1 MREIVVIS
9 GKGGTGKTSLTAS
22 FAMMGATDVVLADCD
37 VDAADMHL
45 LMQPDLESS
54 EDFYSGQ
61 VAYIEQANCIS
72 CGICQ
77 EVCRFDA
84 ISIIDGQYIVA
95 PLDCE
100 GCGYCARV
108 CPTKTIINK
117 NLLVG
122 KLFVS
127 NIKTGSKMVHAHL
140 GIGADNSGKLVAKVK
155 DEAKALALK
164 YEKDYVLVDGSPGV
178 GCPVI
183 SSLSGANFAV
193 LVTEPSISGIH
204 DLKRVYELVKKFNIK
219 AGCIINKADV
229 NIEKQTEIKQF
240 LADEGIDHLI
250 DLPYNEDFTKAMTL
264 GKTMVEYKNENLN
277 SLLEQAWKKIIELTN
292 KKGENNEDSFYC
304 CG

>member
-1 MREIVVIS
+1 MKEIVVIS

-45 LMQPDLESS
+45 LMQPDLDSS
-54 EDFYSGQ
+54 EDFYSGE

-72 CGICQ
+72 CGICMD
-77 EVCRFDA
+77 VCRFDA
-84 ISIIDGQYIVA
+84 VSVINDEYTIT

-108 CPTKTIINK
+108 CPTETIINK
-117 NLLVG
+117 DLLVG
-122 KLFVS
+122 ELFVS

-155 DEAKALALK
+155 NEAKALALK
-164 YEKDYVLVDGSPGV
+164 YQKDYVLVDGSPGV

-204 DLKRVYELVKKFNIK
+204 DLKRVYELV
-219 AGCIINKADV
+219 
-229 NIEKQTEIKQF
+229 Q
-240 LADEGIDHLI
+240 H
-250 DLPYNEDFTKAMTL
+250 
-264 GKTMVEYKNENLN
+264 
-277 SLLEQAWKKIIELTN
+277 
-292 KKGENNEDSFYC
+292 
-304 CG
+304 

>member
-1 MREIVVIS
+1 MKEIVVIS

-45 LMQPDLESS
+45 LMQPDFQVAEN
-54 EDFYSGQ
+54 FYSGE
-61 VAYIEQANCIS
+61 VAYIEQSDCIS
-72 CGICQ
+72 CGICKD
-77 EVCRFDA
+77 VCRFDA
-84 ISIIDGQYIVA
+84 ISVIDGQYIVS

-108 CPTKTIINK
+108 CPTETIIN
-117 NLLVG
+117 NDLLVG

-127 NIKTGSKMVHAHL
+127 NVKTGSKMVHAHL

-193 LVTEPSISGIH
+193 LVTEPSISGFH

-229 NIEKQTEIKQF
+229 NIEKQIEIKQF
-240 LADEGIDHLI
+240 LVDEGIEHLI

-264 GKTMVEYKNENLN
+264 GQTIVEYENKELT
-277 SLLEQAWKKIIELTN
+277 SLLEQAWEKIKELTN
-292 KKGENNEDSFYC
+292 IKEENNEDSFYC

>member
-1 MREIVVIS
+1 MKEIVVIS

-45 LMQPDLESS
+45 LMQPDLDSS
-54 EDFYSGQ
+54 ADFYSGE

-72 CGICQ
+72 CGICMD
-77 EVCRFDA
+77 VCRFDA
-84 ISIIDGQYIVA
+84 VSVINDEYTIT
-95 PLDCE
+95 PLNCE

-108 CPTKTIINK
+108 CPTETIINK
-117 NLLVG
+117 DLLVG
-122 KLFVS
+122 ELFVS
-127 NIKTGSKMVHAHL
+127 NIKTDSKMVHAHL

-155 DEAKALALK
+155 NEAKALALK
-164 YEKDYVLVDGSPGV
+164 YQKDYVLVDGSPGV

-204 DLKRVYELVKKFNIK
+204 DLKRVYELVKKFNIN

-229 NIEKQTEIKQF
+229 NIEKQVEIKQF
-240 LADEGIDHLI
+240 LVDEGIEHI
-250 DLPYNEDFTKAMTL
+250 INLPYNEDFTKAMTL
-264 GKTMVEYKNENLN
+264 GQTIVEYKQKELTN
-277 SLLEQAWKKIIELTN
+277 LLEQAWEKIKELTN
-292 KKGENNEDSFYC
+292 IKGENNEDSFYC